1 MGYSYRR
8 FHIEDSKSEFQ
19 IEIPNESRNERRN
32 EISNKRTTLR
42 VHTEYMSRLN
52 FLSFVYVFI
61 DRELFRVI
69 RMSKNFLIFGMVILL
84 SAWSLPA
91 RGDEFSGTNKEFD
104 SGAGSVS
111 SDSSSMSLPD
121 SELPVKY
128 IGNSQSHKFHRPS
141 CPFARIM
148 ASNKRMQFYFRRQA
162 VGCGQKPCRY
172 CLPAVWQ
179 VVRARLLTPL
189 DSDKA
194 KSSQSVTAPP

>member
-1 MGYSYRR
+1 M
-8 FHIEDSKSEFQ
+8 
-19 IEIPNESRNERRN
+19 
-32 EISNKRTTLR
+32 
-42 VHTEYMSRLN
+42 
-52 FLSFVYVFI
+52 
-61 DRELFRVI
+61 DRELFRVM

-91 RGDEFSGTNKEFD
+91 RGDESSGTNKEFD
-104 SGAGSVS
+104 SGESCVS
-111 SDSSSMSLPD
+111 SGSSSVSLPD

-148 ASNKRMQFYFRRQA
+148 APNKRMQFYFRRQA
-162 VGCGQKPCRY
+162 VGYGQKPCRY
-172 CLPAVWQ
+172 CLPAVWR

-194 KSSQSVTAPP
+194 KSTVPVAAPP